1 MDNNDVP
8 LNKPPPFNL
17 QNAGHEP
24 DSGGRTLSGFSKEN
38 PESCEANARPCGLKV
53 KKTAEESRREIDHLS
68 LEFLINKKLY
78 KKIIGN
84 NSSCPQTLRENE
96 ERKQYMVKYKTR
108 ILELFTKLLNDGDN
122 VTISQEI
129 RGIFDS
135 FIDKSVNYFIRTQQM
150 LQPTNNNNK
159 HHNKRHNKYDDDDD
173 VDDEDDENN
182 EEQYE
187 DEDDKDYDDNDGTNN
202 DGTNN
207 DGTNNDGTNN
217 DGTNNDGKISSN
229 WGDDIIL
236 SNK

>member
-8 LNKPPPFNL
+8 LNKPPPFIK
-17 QNAGHEP
+17 
-24 DSGGRTLSGFSKEN
+24 S
-38 PESCEANARPCGLKV
+38 
-53 KKTAEESRREIDHLS
+53 AEESRREIDHLS

-159 HHNKRHNKYDDDDD
+159 HHNKRHNKYDEDD